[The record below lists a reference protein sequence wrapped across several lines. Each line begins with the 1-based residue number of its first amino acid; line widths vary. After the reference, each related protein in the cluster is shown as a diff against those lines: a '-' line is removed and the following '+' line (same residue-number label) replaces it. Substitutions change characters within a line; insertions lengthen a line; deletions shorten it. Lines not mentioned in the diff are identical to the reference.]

1 MKITSITK
9 KNGTRWQIEVD
20 DEYWAILDAEIIVNQ
35 HLKVGVELT
44 EERMEEIL
52 RAADFRRARERAL
65 YLLDYRDH
73 SRGEIVEKL
82 SRNVDRV
89 IAEEVA
95 DKLCELG
102 LIDDGTYAKKLA
114 RHFLLTKKY
123 GARRAEFEMR
133 RKGIDGRLAAEAVAE
148 VEPDEDLLEELAL
161 KKYGRYL
168 EDDPDGKGRD
178 KAIRGLMR
186 LGHGYYEA
194 EAAVDAAAARLKADT
209 DESEDL

>member
-35 HLKVGVELT
+35 HLKVGSELT

-82 SRNVDRV
+82 SRNVDRG

-168 EDDPDGKGRD
+168 EDDPDGKGRE

-194 EAAVDAAAARLKADT
+194 EAAVDAAAARLEADT
-209 DESEDL
+209 DEPEDL

>member
-65 YLLDYRDH
+65 YLLDYRDQ

-148 VEPDEDLLEELAL
+148 VEPEEALLEELAL

-194 EAAVDAAAARLKADT
+194 EAAVDAAAARLEADT
-209 DESEDL
+209 DEPEDL

>member
-20 DEYWAILDAEIIVNQ
+20 DEYWAILDAEIIVDQ
-35 HLKVGVELT
+35 HLKVGGELT

-82 SRNVDRV
+82 SRNVDRG

-194 EAAVDAAAARLKADT
+194 EAAVDAAAARLEADT
-209 DESEDL
+209 DEPEDL

>member
-133 RKGIDGRLAAEAVAE
+133 RKGIDGQLAAEAGAE

-194 EAAVDAAAARLKADT
+194 EAAVDAAAARLEADT
-209 DESEDL
+209 DEPEDL

>member
-102 LIDDGTYAKKLA
+102 LIDDGMYAKKLA

-194 EAAVDAAAARLKADT
+194 EAAVDAAAARLEADT

>member
-44 EERMEEIL
+44 EERMEGIL
-52 RAADFRRARERAL
+52 RAADCRRARERAL

-194 EAAVDAAAARLKADT
+194 EAAVDAAAARLEADT
-209 DESEDL
+209 DEPEDL

>member
-186 LGHGYYEA
+186 LGHGYYES
-194 EAAVDAAAARLKADT
+194 EAAVDAAAARLEADT
-209 DESEDL
+209 DEPEDL

>member
-35 HLKVGVELT
+35 HLKVGAELT

-194 EAAVDAAAARLKADT
+194 EAAVDAAAARLEADT
-209 DESEDL
+209 DEPEDL

>member
-1 MKITSITK
+1 MKITSNTK
-9 KNGTRWQIEVD
+9 QNGTRWQIEVD

-102 LIDDGTYAKKLA
+102 LIDDGAYAKKLA

-194 EAAVDAAAARLKADT
+194 EAAVDAAAARLEADT
-209 DESEDL
+209 DEPEDL

>member
-52 RAADFRRARERAL
+52 RAADFRRARERAQ

-194 EAAVDAAAARLKADT
+194 EAAVDAAAARLEADT
-209 DESEDL
+209 DEPEDL

>member
-82 SRNVDRV
+82 SRNVDLV

-102 LIDDGTYAKKLA
+102 LIDDGAYAKKLA

-194 EAAVDAAAARLKADT
+194 EAAVDAAAARLEADT
-209 DESEDL
+209 DEPEDL

>member
-178 KAIRGLMR
+178 KAIRWLMR

-194 EAAVDAAAARLKADT
+194 EAAVDAAAARLEADT
-209 DESEDL
+209 DEPEDL

>member
-20 DEYWAILDAEIIVNQ
+20 DEYWAILDAETIVNQ

-194 EAAVDAAAARLKADT
+194 EAAVDAAAARLEADT
-209 DESEDL
+209 DEPEDL

>member
-20 DEYWAILDAEIIVNQ
+20 DEYWAIWDAEIIVNQ

-168 EDDPDGKGRD
+168 EDDPDGRGRD

-194 EAAVDAAAARLKADT
+194 EAAVDAAAARLEADT
-209 DESEDL
+209 DEPEDL

>member
-168 EDDPDGKGRD
+168 EDDPDGEGRD

-194 EAAVDAAAARLKADT
+194 EAAVDAAAARLEADT
-209 DESEDL
+209 DEPEDL

>member
-35 HLKVGVELT
+35 HLKVGSELT

-194 EAAVDAAAARLKADT
+194 EAAVDAAAARLEADI

>member
-168 EDDPDGKGRD
+168 EDDPNGKGRD

-194 EAAVDAAAARLKADT
+194 EAAVDAAAARLEADT
-209 DESEDL
+209 DEPEDL

>member
-35 HLKVGVELT
+35 HLKVGSELT

-148 VEPDEDLLEELAL
+148 VEPDEDLLEELVL

-194 EAAVDAAAARLKADT
+194 EAAVDAAAARLEADT
-209 DESEDL
+209 DEPEDL

>member
-82 SRNVDRV
+82 SRNVDRG

-95 DKLCELG
+95 AKLCELG

-194 EAAVDAAAARLKADT
+194 EAAVDAAAARLEADT
-209 DESEDL
+209 DEPEDL

>member
-133 RKGIDGRLAAEAVAE
+133 RKGIDGRLAAEAGAE

-194 EAAVDAAAARLKADT
+194 EAAVDAAAARLEADT
-209 DESEDL
+209 DEPEDL

>member
-194 EAAVDAAAARLKADT
+194 EAAVDAAATRLEADT
-209 DESEDL
+209 DEPEDL

>member
-35 HLKVGVELT
+35 HLKVGSELT

-82 SRNVDRV
+82 SRNVDRG

-161 KKYGRYL
+161 KKYGRDL

-194 EAAVDAAAARLKADT
+194 EAAVDAAAARLEADT
-209 DESEDL
+209 DEPEDL

>member
-133 RKGIDGRLAAEAVAE
+133 RKGIDGWLAAKAVAE

-194 EAAVDAAAARLKADT
+194 EAAVDAAAARLEADT
-209 DESEDL
+209 DEPEDL

>member
-44 EERMEEIL
+44 EERMAEIL

-82 SRNVDRV
+82 SRNVDRG

-102 LIDDGTYAKKLA
+102 LIDDGAYAKKLA

-194 EAAVDAAAARLKADT
+194 EAAVDAAAARLEADT
-209 DESEDL
+209 DEPEDL

>member
-194 EAAVDAAAARLKADT
+194 EAAVDAAAARLEADT
-209 DESEDL
+209 DEPEDL

>member
-9 KNGTRWQIEVD
+9 KNGARWQIEVD

-102 LIDDGTYAKKLA
+102 LIDDGAYAKKLA

-194 EAAVDAAAARLKADT
+194 EAAVDAAAARLEADT
-209 DESEDL
+209 DEPEDL

>member
-194 EAAVDAAAARLKADT
+194 EAAVDAAAARLEADT
-209 DESEDL
+209 DEPENL

>member
-168 EDDPDGKGRD
+168 EDDSDGKGRD

-194 EAAVDAAAARLKADT
+194 EAAVDAAAARLAADT
-209 DESEDL
+209 DEPEDL

>member
-65 YLLDYRDH
+65 YLLDYRNH

-194 EAAVDAAAARLKADT
+194 EAAVDAAAARLEADT

>member
-178 KAIRGLMR
+178 KVIRGLMR

-194 EAAVDAAAARLKADT
+194 EAAVDAAAARLEADT
-209 DESEDL
+209 DEPEDL

>member
-194 EAAVDAAAARLKADT
+194 EAAVDAAAARLEADT
-209 DESEDL
+209 DEPEDF

>member
-20 DEYWAILDAEIIVNQ
+20 DEYWAILDAEIIVDQ
-35 HLKVGVELT
+35 HLKVGSELT

-82 SRNVDRV
+82 SRNVDRG

-194 EAAVDAAAARLKADT
+194 EAAVDAAAARLEADT
-209 DESEDL
+209 DEPEDL

>member
-9 KNGTRWQIEVD
+9 KNDTRWQIEVD

-102 LIDDGTYAKKLA
+102 LIDDGAYAKKLA

-194 EAAVDAAAARLKADT
+194 EAAVDAAAARLEADT
-209 DESEDL
+209 DEPEDL

>member
-20 DEYWAILDAEIIVNQ
+20 DEYWTILDAEIIVNQ

-194 EAAVDAAAARLKADT
+194 EAAVDAAAARLEADT
-209 DESEDL
+209 DEPEDL

>member
-44 EERMEEIL
+44 EERREEIL

-194 EAAVDAAAARLKADT
+194 EAAVDAAAARLEADT
-209 DESEDL
+209 DEPEDL

>member
-20 DEYWAILDAEIIVNQ
+20 DEYWAILDAEIIVDQ
-35 HLKVGVELT
+35 HLKVGSELT

-82 SRNVDRV
+82 SRNVDRG

-168 EDDPDGKGRD
+168 EDDPDGKGRE

-194 EAAVDAAAARLKADT
+194 EAAVDAAAARLEADI

>member
-35 HLKVGVELT
+35 HLKVGSELT

-82 SRNVDRV
+82 SRNVDRG

-95 DKLCELG
+95 DKLCKLG
-102 LIDDGTYAKKLA
+102 LIDDGMYAKKLA

-194 EAAVDAAAARLKADT
+194 EAAVDAAAARLEADT
-209 DESEDL
+209 DEPEDL

>member
-186 LGHGYYEA
+186 LGHGYFEA
-194 EAAVDAAAARLKADT
+194 EAAVDAAAARLEADT

>member
-35 HLKVGVELT
+35 HLKVGAELT

-102 LIDDGTYAKKLA
+102 LIDDGTYEKKLA

-194 EAAVDAAAARLKADT
+194 EAAVDAAAARLEADT
-209 DESEDL
+209 DEPEDL

>member
-35 HLKVGVELT
+35 HLKVGSELT

-82 SRNVDRV
+82 SRNVDRG

-194 EAAVDAAAARLKADT
+194 EAAVDAAAARLEADT
-209 DESEDL
+209 DEPEDL